1 MRQNLVKL
9 TADLDPKDIYDQ
21 LIEGDVFTFE
31 DKERIDH
38 EVTRADK
45 ARELISVLLRK
56 GPRAFGVFRDAL
68 KPKYPH

>member
-1 MRQNLVKL
+1 LRQNLVKL

-21 LIEGDVFTFE
+21 LIEGGVFTFE
-31 DKERIDH
+31 DKERIDL
-38 EVTRADK
+38 EVTRAEK
-45 ARELISVLLRK
+45 ARELISVLCRK